1 MASEWGRKE
10 TIIWP
15 PHAPIFTYGAL
26 ILALIF
32 TSFFTWERFRFSQS
46 TIEQSYTGAYIRSEI
61 GKLFHR
67 DEKYRLIYLG
77 SVRRAPRL
85 AVPSDFEAGETVVG
99 NGRIIPVKLSEAA
112 YAQGFGFFY
121 RGPEKSYVDASM
133 YRWLRSDD
141 LRRQR
146 TVSDLRSEPH

>member
-26 ILALIF
+26 FLALIF

-61 GKLFHR
+61 GALFHR

-85 AVPSDFEAGETVVG
+85 AVPSDFEAGGNRGGERAHHPGKTV
-99 NGRIIPVKLSEAA
+99 RERHWRKASDSSTE
-112 YAQGFGFFY
+112 
-121 RGPEKSYVDASM
+121 GPEKSYVDASM
-133 YRWLRSDD
+133 YRWLRGQSSKA
-141 LRRQR
+141 RG
-146 TVSDLRSEPH
+146 SFRSMK